1 MCGFVDYSWSRHL
14 AGVEMKKM
22 TTFTGFN
29 DIERSAAPSHT
40 TPTRESMRHW
50 IAGLFVSAV
59 LGGIAG
65 LGGFVLG
72 FLMFLGFIAP
82 MTSRYTVATVLI
94 GVSFIFFGLA
104 AHCLDKSDATDKAL
118 RLEYCRQHGLKLL
131 FKEEVM

>member
-1 MCGFVDYSWSRHL
+1 MCGFVDYSWRRYL
-14 AGVEMKKM
+14 AGVEIKEM

-29 DIERSAAPSHT
+29 DIERSVAPSHT

-50 IAGLFVSAV
+50 IAGLFVSAL

-65 LGGFVLG
+65 LG

-82 MTSRYTVATVLI
+82 MTSGYTVATVLI

-104 AHCLDKSDATDKAL
+104 AHCLDKSDAADKAL
-118 RLEYCRQHGLKLL
+118 RLEYCRQRGLKLL